1 MKRSDGLYDI
11 TRRTFV
17 TLAGAGGLGLVA
29 ACSSSTESAIDA
41 APSNQDAPA
50 SGGCSTAGVDV
61 GAAATY
67 MLNVPV
73 IIAAKRLV
81 IVRDSG
87 GLYAMSSACTHQGQ
101 TVCIGSTTACS
112 TTGMDLYCTRHGA
125 AFSFTGAVVRGPATT
140 PLPHYAMCT
149 LANGNLGVLTT
160 MIVAATTR
168 FQA

>member
-29 ACSSSTESAIDA
+29 CSSTPDSTV
-41 APSNQDAPA
+41 DAPPA
-50 SGGCSTAGVDV
+50 GMDAPGSGGGCSATGIDV

-73 IIAAKRLV
+73 IISAKRLV

-87 GLYAMSSACTHQGQ
+87 GLYAMSAACTHQGQ
-101 TVCIGSTTACS
+101 TVCIGTTTACS
-112 TTGMDLYCTRHGA
+112 SSGMDLYCTRHGA
-125 AFSFTGAVVRGPATT
+125 AFSFTGAVVRGPAST

-149 LANGNLGVLTT
+149 LTNGNLGVLTT